1 MIFFKLYL
9 FALGLV
15 AVNNFSC
22 RNANKV
28 LQTEKRN
35 NFMSWE
41 NVAGL
46 SKIQIWAESCSS
58 SDGDEAFLF
67 VNDNHQILITV
78 GVSLALY
85 ETSKAGPT
93 LEEVKS
99 AISLI
104 DNSDG
109 DALKFLVE
117 GDAGDYIS
125 VYDPSHVNAQKIN
138 NSNFQYQFKYY
149 LSSNKTI
156 NPNVSSEEVSA
167 KISYK
172 NSDDSF
178 IYDMSSQGDYSIKDY
193 VKVTMFAE
201 KEYGLKGSGKTTVTL
216 EKDSVSPHH
225 VFSDYKGYKL
235 DDATLYLYHLTIADS
250 YFHIVDLNYGPQQ
263 GVYGSIQNLA
273 YGYDQSQ
280 APMWMY
286 TASVFCPAFIHGLGE
301 KTISDVYKYD
311 IGNVDTICVRYDYNQ
326 RPHEIALLAA
336 QVDINRHDAITGHS
350 PLTGGLTL
358 HDQFGNKIIIDLHY
372 KYVDDH
378 KLIPVLNGV
387 S

>member
-1 MIFFKLYL
+1 
-9 FALGLV
+9 
-15 AVNNFSC
+15 
-22 RNANKV
+22 
-28 LQTEKRN
+28 
-35 NFMSWE
+35 MSWE

-172 NSDDSF
+172 NSDGSF

-216 EKDSVSPHH
+216 EKDS
-225 VFSDYKGYKL
+225 
-235 DDATLYLYHLTIADS
+235 
-250 YFHIVDLNYGPQQ
+250 
-263 GVYGSIQNLA
+263 
-273 YGYDQSQ
+273 
-280 APMWMY
+280 
-286 TASVFCPAFIHGLGE
+286 
-301 KTISDVYKYD
+301 
-311 IGNVDTICVRYDYNQ
+311 
-326 RPHEIALLAA
+326 
-336 QVDINRHDAITGHS
+336 
-350 PLTGGLTL
+350 
-358 HDQFGNKIIIDLHY
+358 
-372 KYVDDH
+372 
-378 KLIPVLNGV
+378 
-387 S
+387 